1 MQTSPVSKPVKLGT
15 KIVEFDR
22 MIAYI
27 DITEQLVMSETKG
40 SGLKRKSDRI
50 DKIFQAVCK

>member
-1 MQTSPVSKPVKLGT
+1 MHTSPVSKPEKLGT
-15 KIVEFDR
+15 KMVEFDR

-27 DITEQLVMSETKG
+27 DITVQLVMSEIKG

-50 DKIFQAVCK
+50 DKIFQAVCR